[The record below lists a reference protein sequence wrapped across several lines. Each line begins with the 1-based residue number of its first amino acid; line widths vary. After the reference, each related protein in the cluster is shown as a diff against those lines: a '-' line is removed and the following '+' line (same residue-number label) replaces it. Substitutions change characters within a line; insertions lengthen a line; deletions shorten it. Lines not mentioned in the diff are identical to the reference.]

1 MEMLEDYASNVDHET
16 AQQSRWFVYLLPLLN
31 CSSFKVGFSS
41 NPLQRI
47 YSFNHRYFERFD
59 FDQAVLLQMDSC
71 VRARS
76 VEAALKKALAE
87 FGADAPHWVRV
98 EAGGHT
104 EWFNSVAFVQAEEQL
119 RSFAKMV
126 EPTRLIMA
134 SDFIVSELTRLT
146 SPFEEWALQQAHAVR
161 DDMIAVA
168 LGYEPTVS
176 IKLLRD
182 WFDAYRFFKIGLF
195 RDDPAVLELVANSAR
210 QSLRG

>member
-1 MEMLEDYASNVDHET
+1 
-16 AQQSRWFVYLLPLLN
+16 
-31 CSSFKVGFSS
+31 
-41 NPLQRI
+41 LQRI
-47 YSFNHRYFERFD
+47 YSFSHRYYERFD
-59 FDQAVLLQMDSC
+59 FDQAVLLQTDSC
-71 VRARS
+71 ARARS

-87 FGADAPHWVRV
+87 FGADSPNWVPV

-104 EWFNSVAFVQAEEQL
+104 EWFSSVSFVQAEEQL

-161 DDMIAVA
+161 SDMISVA
-168 LGYEPTVS
+168 LGYEPIVS

-182 WFDAYRFFKIGLF
+182 WFDAYRFFDVRLF
-195 RDDPAVLELVANSAR
+195 ADNPAVLEFVTECVQISR
-210 QSLRG
+210 